1 MEKSHEY
8 NFAMT
13 LEHVIIYFLTY
24 LFTFLT
30 IGINIEYSLIV
41 NIKILIKIRYV

>member
-13 LEHVIIYFLTY
+13 LEYIIVYLLTC
-24 LFTFLT
+24 LFNFLT
-30 IGINIEYSLIV
+30 IGVNLEYSLIV